1 MKLIYTG
8 SFEQLQ
14 KFGMFHNPSSEV
26 WLDDKDYQILT
37 IYEDDRTIE
46 LKTIESSFGNY
57 ELSEKLNSK
66 ALSIFY
72 DLIQAGIV
80 KKEEEYESNR
90 CCKKNR

>member
-8 SFEQLQ
+8 SFEQLE

-37 IYEDDRTIE
+37 IYENDRTIKLE
-46 LKTIESSFGNY
+46 TIQASFGNY

-72 DLIQAGIV
+72 DLIKAGFV
-80 KKEEEYESNR
+80 KKEEKYE
-90 CCKKNR
+90 